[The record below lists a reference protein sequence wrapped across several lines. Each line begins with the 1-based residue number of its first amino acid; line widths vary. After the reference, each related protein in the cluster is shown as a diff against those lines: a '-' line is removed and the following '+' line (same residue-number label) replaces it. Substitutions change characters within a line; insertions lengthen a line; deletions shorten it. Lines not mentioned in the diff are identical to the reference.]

1 MYKLMI
7 VEDEPVIRSGLKQYF
22 DWKELGVASLFTK
35 SATTASALPSIK
47 KSGKPTLFS
56 KRPRIYPNEGSNK

>member
-22 DWKELGVASLFTK
+22 DWKELGVETIVEAENGK
-35 SATTASALPSIK
+35 DGVDTALIELPHLIITDIRMPVMD
-47 KSGKPTLFS
+47 GL
-56 KRPRIYPNEGSNK
+56 EM